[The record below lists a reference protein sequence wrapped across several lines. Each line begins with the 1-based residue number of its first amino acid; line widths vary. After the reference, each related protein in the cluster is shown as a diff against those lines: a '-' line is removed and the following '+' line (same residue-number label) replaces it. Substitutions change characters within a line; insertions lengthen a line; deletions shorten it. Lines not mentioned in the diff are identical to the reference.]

1 MPRYFDFASAEEEAR
16 DLREAREE
24 ANAEQSRQALLN
36 RLDAEE
42 ALLRWKEDHGYA

>member
-1 MPRYFDFASAEEEAR
+1 MPDSI
-16 DLREAREE
+16 DRELAQER
-24 ANAEQSRQALLN
+24 NAEQSRQALLN